1 MAPIAET
8 VMTLA
13 QPRQLHININI
24 LNAGFIASAWRQPGL
39 APDAF
44 ADVAHYIRI
53 AKEAERGKLDAI
65 FLSDTLG
72 IADRIEYRPIQSLDP
87 AILLSFI
94 AAATSRIGLIG
105 TASTSYNTPWDVARR
120 FLSLDRASGGRAA
133 WNIVTSAG
141 TVQSENFNLAEE
153 ADPVERYRRATEF
166 TEVVQKLW
174 DSWEDGAI
182 VGDKATGRLVDP
194 ARIHRPEHQGR
205 YFSVKGALT
214 VPRSPQ
220 GQPVRVQAGASDH
233 GLDFAATVAEAVFT
247 VAATAEDARA
257 YVQRLTP
264 LLEAKGRRRGDVV
277 VLPGLA
283 YILGGT
289 EDEARRRQKDLLDA
303 IPDAYFMPRL
313 ADILQIPVDRLDP
326 DKPLPDDL
334 VEPAKG
340 ASKSFFHATIGLA
353 RRENLTVRELN
364 RRLGGGLGHRLFVGT
379 PEQLAEDMAAWQA
392 EGIADGFNLMP
403 DVLPDGV
410 TTFVDEVVPL
420 LQARGIFRRDYEGT
434 TLREHLGLARP
445 DFAAPVP
452 VPVF

>member
-1 MAPIAET
+1 
-8 VMTLA
+8 MTRTDPHTA
-13 QPRQLHININI
+13 RRQIHININI
-24 LNAGFIASAWRQPGL
+24 LNAGFIASAWRQAGA

-44 ADVAHYIRI
+44 ADINHYIRI
-53 AKEAERGKLDAI
+53 AQEAERGKLDAV

-87 AILLSFI
+87 AIVLSFI
-94 AAATSRIGLIG
+94 AAATSHIGLIG

-141 TVQSENFNLAEE
+141 RVQSENFGLAQE
-153 ADPVERYRRATEF
+153 ADPAERYRRAAEF
-166 TEVVQKLW
+166 TDVVRKLW

-182 VGDKATGRLVDP
+182 IGDRVSGQLVDP
-194 ARIHRPEHQGR
+194 ARIHRPEHEGAF
-205 YFSVKGALT
+205 FSVKGALT

-220 GQPVRVQAGASDH
+220 GQPVRVQAGASEQ
-233 GLDFAATVAEAVFT
+233 GLGFAADVAEAVFT
-247 VAATAEDARA
+247 VAENIGAARD
-257 YVQRLTP
+257 YIRHLTP
-264 LLEAKGRRRGDVV
+264 LLEARGRRREDVL

-289 EDEARRRQKDLLDA
+289 EEEARRRQADLLDA

-313 ADILQIPVDRLDP
+313 ADILQIPVERLDP

-334 VEPAKG
+334 QEPAKG
-340 ASKSFFHATIGLA
+340 ASKSFFHATVDLA
-353 RRENLTVRELN
+353 RRENLTVRALN

-379 PEQLAEDMAAWQA
+379 PEQLADDLAAWHA

-403 DVLPDGV
+403 DVLPEGV
-410 TTFVDEVVPL
+410 TSFVDEVVPI
-420 LQARGIFRRDYEGT
+420 LQKRGLFRQDYEGRR
-434 TLREHLGLARP
+434 LRDHLGLEKPAFRNP
-445 DFAAPVP
+445 RGTQAG
-452 VPVF
+452 